1 MKLKDF
7 LTFLVIVVIIGILI
21 YFLPHIN
28 KLVDN
33 LTQKKVDIV
42 ETTNEDKSTTK
53 YTCKLENSYSSKY
66 DADINKTVVFYYY
79 SDGTIK
85 NIDYKEEYKLK
96 SQEKYNSFKQMFMDK
111 NYAADI
117 SESGFFYD
125 NSLTYV
131 IHLNTEYSKIKEEIY
146 DFNFP
151 DNYNKMQDYLKNSEY
166 KCS

>member
-111 NYAADI
+111 NYASEI

>member
-7 LTFLVIVVIIGILI
+7 FTFLIIVIIIGALI
-21 YFLPHIN
+21 YFLPHID
-28 KLVDN
+28 KLVND
-33 LTQKKVDIV
+33 LTKEKV
-42 ETTNEDKSTTK
+42 ETVETKTEDKSTKK
-53 YTCKLENSYSSKY
+53 YTCKLQNLYSSKY

-96 SQEKYNSFKQMFMDK
+96 SQEKYDSFKQMFMDK
-111 NYAADI
+111 NYASEI

-125 NSLTYV
+125 SSLTYV

-146 DFNFP
+146 DFDFP
-151 DNYNKMQDYLKNSEY
+151 DNYNKMSNYLKNSEY